1 MSNIKEA
8 PKPLNSDIT
17 DYEWEVTPRS
27 VKAIIEQL
35 QQLTRQK
42 QHHLEDLQ
50 RENKWLREQLD
61 LIVDRPN
68 RPHVSPLPEVLLWS
82 AIGLILTIAGTFVPA
97 SIVAAPWSW
106 DNGLGVHTLG
116 VSFQIGAVLFTAC
129 VGGKNAALWSQ
140 IAYVILGVLGLPLFD
155 RGGGFDYLQQPHFGY
170 LLGFIVGG
178 WLCGW
183 LAFQT
188 LVKFSTLIASCLAGA
203 IVIHAIGIIYLTV
216 VYVTGLV
223 EINSLVQSIA
233 LYSIDPLLGQLAVLC
248 AVSLVAFVTR
258 KIMFT

>member
-8 PKPLNSDIT
+8 PKPPNSDIT

-35 QQLTRQK
+35 QQLTRKK

-68 RPHVSPLPEVLLWS
+68 RPHASPLPEVLLWS

-106 DNGLGVHTLG
+106 DNGLGVQTLG

-129 VGGKNAALWSQ
+129 VGGKNAALLSQ
-140 IAYVILGVLGLPLFD
+140 IAYVVLGVSGLPFFD
-155 RGGGFDYLQQPHFGY
+155 RGGGLDYLQQPHFGY

-188 LVKFSTLIASCLAGA
+188 LVRFSTLIASCLAGT
-203 IVIHAIGIIYLTV
+203 IVIHAIGIIYLTIA
-216 VYVTGLV
+216 YFSGLA
-223 EINSLVQSIA
+223 EINSLVQSIMI
-233 LYSIDPLLGQLAVLC
+233 YSLDPLLGQLAVLC
-248 AVSLVAFVTR
+248 AVSLAAFVTR
-258 KIMFT
+258 KVMFA